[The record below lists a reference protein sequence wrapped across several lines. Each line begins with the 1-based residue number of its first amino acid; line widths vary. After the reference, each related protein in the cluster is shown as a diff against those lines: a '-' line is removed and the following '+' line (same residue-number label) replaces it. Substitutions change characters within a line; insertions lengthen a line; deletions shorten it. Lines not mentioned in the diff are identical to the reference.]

1 MRWAKSKTVERRATR
16 MHQMMERL
24 RVDVL
29 ILVRLR
35 NGDAYAEAR
44 SRCLRCENSCVCLL
58 WLDKGGPNP
67 RPDFCPN
74 LEFFN
79 ACKIHAL
86 RSLLARRAAQRPCWR
101 RAKARGRIRA
111 RKPLM
116 KRPKAIC
123 SV

>member
-44 SRCLRCENSCVCLL
+44 SRCLRCEDSCVCLL

-67 RPDFCPN
+67 EAGFLP
-74 LEFFN
+74 
-79 ACKIHAL
+79 
-86 RSLLARRAAQRPCWR
+86 
-101 RAKARGRIRA
+101 
-111 RKPLM
+111 
-116 KRPKAIC
+116 
-123 SV
+123 